1 MLRRRSSSGLNIRT
15 GCRFH
20 GHLFLEIGKCSVE
33 CAPKCRNAEYV
44 ANSPNVP
51 NWSNTA
57 KQTSGNFQSGIR
69 DTPRINN
76 GTRMSIRLREI
87 PDILRRPSSGS
98 AFRYTGTERTN
109 VPANRPHTIQLCRA
123 EQVRFRHVRAQ
134 GNGTYNN
141 SITQWCC
148 DIPTAVSRT
157 QAKGATQLSRRRAPR
172 TSLRSSFAT
181 SSGSRLAVGSAGS
194 AASANISSSSS
205 GVAGGGVA
213 S

>member
-1 MLRRRSSSGLNIRT
+1 MIRRACACPLLFISRASSEALTARCDRATSCRDLRDRAGGSATRT
-15 GCRFH
+15 PGVDQGHSYRGARFPD
-20 GHLFLEIGKCSVE
+20 
-33 CAPKCRNAEYV
+33 AP
-44 ANSPNVP
+44 
-51 NWSNTA
+51 
-57 KQTSGNFQSGIR
+57 
-69 DTPRINN
+69 D
-76 GTRMSIRLREI
+76 
-87 PDILRRPSSGS
+87 RRPSSHRPS
-98 AFRYTGTERTN
+98 SQSSVVDRTSRRDRN
-109 VPANRPHTIQLCRA
+109 PTRPHTIQLCRA

-141 SITQWCC
+141 SFTQWCC

-157 QAKGATQLSRRRAPR
+157 QAEGATQLSRRRAPR

>member
-1 MLRRRSSSGLNIRT
+1 MIRRACACPLLFISRASSEALTARCDRATSCRDLRDRVDG
-15 GCRFH
+15 
-20 GHLFLEIGKCSVE
+20 
-33 CAPKCRNAEYV
+33 NA
-44 ANSPNVP
+44 
-51 NWSNTA
+51 T
-57 KQTSGNFQSGIR
+57 
-69 DTPRINN
+69 RIPGVDQNQPYR
-76 GTRMSIRLREI
+76 GAH
-87 PDILRRPSSGS
+87 RPSSHRPS
-98 AFRYTGTERTN
+98 SHRSEDDRTSRRDRN
-109 VPANRPHTIQLCRA
+109 PTRPHTIQLCRA

-141 SITQWCC
+141 SFTQWCC

-157 QAKGATQLSRRRAPR
+157 QAEGATQLSRRRAPR